1 LNKRE
6 EIMGRKLVSVQIS
19 SELFLELAN
28 YLQEFGDER
37 DPAEVV
43 EGALASWLAVA
54 RGETSAGDGPA
65 PGFQWKQL
73 FLPEGTELKMQYR
86 GHYAFA
92 KVVGDAVQYDGRPMS
107 PNQFA
112 AEVAGTAR
120 NAWRD
125 LWLRLPGQRYWKNA
139 AFIRSEQLRGPRPEP
154 VAAFRPH
161 DAVAAPSR
169 HGAKPAQCPR
179 LDREGSQPPPRQ
191 VGTAD

>member
-1 LNKRE
+1 
-6 EIMGRKLVSVQIS
+6 
-19 SELFLELAN
+19 
-28 YLQEFGDER
+28 
-37 DPAEVV
+37 
-43 EGALASWLAVA
+43 
-54 RGETSAGDGPA
+54 
-65 PGFQWKQL
+65 
-73 FLPEGTELKMQYR
+73 MQYR

-92 KVVGDAVQYDGRPMS
+92 KIVGDAVLYDGRPMS

-161 DAVAAPSR
+161 DALAAPAVMAQSLRNALALIEKAASR
-169 HGAKPAQCPR
+169 
-179 LDREGSQPPPRQ
+179 RQ
-191 VGTAD
+191 GKLERRTDILPDD